1 MTTTIDTAVRVQSI
15 TGQRGSDKDEA
26 RAIRAA
32 EAVLRR
38 HRVGAIEAYE
48 AYLATVEADIDC
60 DDANFPRLARVWLE
74 AESAAEIAYVKGWHN
89 PDAAYIEIA
98 PYWL

>member
-1 MTTTIDTAVRVQSI
+1 MPSYIDTSIRVQSI
-15 TGQRGSDKDEA
+15 TGHRGSDKDEK
-26 RAIRAA
+26 RACRAA

-60 DDANFPRLARVWLE
+60 DDANYPRLARIWLK

-98 PYWL
+98 PYWY